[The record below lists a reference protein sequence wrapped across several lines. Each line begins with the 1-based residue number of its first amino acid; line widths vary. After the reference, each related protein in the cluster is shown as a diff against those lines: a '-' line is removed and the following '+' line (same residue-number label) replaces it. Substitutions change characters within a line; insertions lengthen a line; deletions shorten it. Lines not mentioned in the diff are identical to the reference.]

1 MEITIFK
8 DIKETSQPFYRDVDM
23 ILDRI
28 RDGASKDIIK
38 RIRSEK
44 DKEKINNLKQQLP
57 AVCFSGKFT
66 KRNDKSLSH
75 HSGLICLDFDGY
87 PNKRELL
94 QEKEKLAKNKYVYSV
109 FISCLLYTSD
119 AADE

>member
-8 DIKETSQPFYRDVDM
+8 DIKETSQHFYRDVNI

-66 KRNDKSLSH
+66 KRNDKSLSQ

-87 PNKRELL
+87 PNSQYSPRERNSARFL
-94 QEKEKLAKNKYVYSV
+94 
-109 FISCLLYTSD
+109 
-119 AADE
+119 